1 MAIDLFIPS
10 SNFHLNL
17 SFSNFVQTEGEMNK
31 NIAIYKYSKLGG
43 GRITASNFPCNNVNL
58 T

>member
-31 NIAIYKYSKLGG
+31 NIDIYKYSKLG
-43 GRITASNFPCNNVNL
+43 RVKPPLQISHAIM
-58 T
+58 

>member
-43 GRITASNFPCNNVNL
+43 GVESPLQISHAIM
-58 T
+58 